1 MKTED
6 CMHMAPR
13 DTIRGPL
20 RCGRRDSTP
29 RGTEECARAVVGI
42 AVPPA
47 VGFRK
52 SSDLN
57 AKEQLM
63 RTRTSVTAGAL
74 ALAFGLAGNAQ
85 AGTLEDVQARG
96 TLNCVVSTGIAG
108 FAYPDD
114 AGEWHGF
121 DIDFCRATAA
131 AVLGDPNAIKA
142 VTSTGKTRFT
152 KLNAGEGDVLWRNT
166 TVTFSRDVGVKL
178 RFHGINYYDGQ
189 GFMTRKDLGVS
200 SASELD
206 GASVCIQTGTTTEL
220 NLADYFHANGMK
232 YEAVTIETN
241 DEARQNYLAGR
252 CDVYTTDASGLA
264 ATRSTFTDPE
274 NHMILPEIISKEPL
288 GPATRHGDDQW
299 SDIVTWVL
307 NATITAEEKGVTMEN
322 VDDMKANSKD
332 PEVLRLLG
340 AEGNQGAELGLSADF
355 AYNIIKSVGNYGE
368 IFERNIGVNTPI
380 GLARGLNAL
389 WTDGGLQYSPPF
401 R

>member
-1 MKTED
+1 
-6 CMHMAPR
+6 
-13 DTIRGPL
+13 
-20 RCGRRDSTP
+20 
-29 RGTEECARAVVGI
+29 
-42 AVPPA
+42 
-47 VGFRK
+47 
-52 SSDLN
+52 
-57 AKEQLM
+57 M
-63 RTRTSVTAGAL
+63 RTNTSVTVGAL
-74 ALAFGLAGNAQ
+74 ALALGLAGSTQ

-131 AVLGDPNAIKA
+131 AVLGNAKAIKA

-200 SASELD
+200 SATELG

-307 NATITAEEKGVTMEN
+307 NATVTAEEKGVTMGN

-340 AEGNQGAELGLSADF
+340 VEGNQGAELGLSVDW
-355 AYNIIKSVGNYGE
+355 AYNIVKAVGNYGE

>member
-1 MKTED
+1 MKT
-6 CMHMAPR
+6 
-13 DTIRGPL
+13 T
-20 RCGRRDSTP
+20 
-29 RGTEECARAVVGI
+29 
-42 AVPPA
+42 
-47 VGFRK
+47 
-52 SSDLN
+52 
-57 AKEQLM
+57 
-63 RTRTSVTAGAL
+63 TSATVGAL
-74 ALAFGLAGNAQ
+74 ALALGLAGSAQ

-96 TLNCVVSTGIAG
+96 VLNCVVSTGVAG

-114 AGEWHGF
+114 AGKWHGF
-121 DIDFCRATAA
+121 DVDFCRATAA
-131 AVLGDPNAIKA
+131 AVLGDPEAIKA

-166 TVTFSRDVGVKL
+166 TITFSRDVGVKL
-178 RFHGINYYDGQ
+178 RFHGVNYYDGQ
-189 GFMTRKDLGVS
+189 GFMVPKSLGIS
-200 SASELD
+200 SAKELD

-220 NLADYFHANGMK
+220 NLADYFHSNGMK

-241 DEARQNYLAGR
+241 NEARQNYLAGR

-264 ATRSTFTDPE
+264 STRSTFTDPE
-274 NHMILPEIISKEPL
+274 NHVVLPEIISKEPL

-307 NATITAEEKGVTMEN
+307 NATVTAEEKGVTSAN

-340 AEGNQGAELGLSADF
+340 VEGNQGAELGLSADW

>member
-1 MKTED
+1 MKSVS
-6 CMHMAPR
+6 HVILGVLVLAL
-13 DTIRGPL
+13 GL
-20 RCGRRDSTP
+20 
-29 RGTEECARAVVGI
+29 
-42 AVPPA
+42 
-47 VGFRK
+47 
-52 SSDLN
+52 
-57 AKEQLM
+57 
-63 RTRTSVTAGAL
+63 VTAAR
-74 ALAFGLAGNAQ
+74 

-96 TLNCVVSTGIAG
+96 VLNCVVSTGVAG
-108 FAYPDD
+108 FAYPDE

-131 AVLGDPNAIKA
+131 AVLGDPSAIKA

-152 KLNAGEGDVLWRNT
+152 KLNASEGDVLWRNT

-189 GFMTRKDLGVS
+189 GFMVPKALEVS
-200 SASELD
+200 SSSELD

-220 NLADYFHANGMK
+220 NLADYFHSNGMK

-241 DEARQNYLAGR
+241 DEARQNYIEGR

-274 NHMILPEIISKEPL
+274 NHVILPEIISKEPL

-307 NATITAEEKGVTMEN
+307 NATVTAEEKGVTSAN
-322 VDDMKANSKD
+322 VDEMKSSND

-340 AEGNQGAELGLSADF
+340 VEGNQGEELGLSTDW

-380 GLARGLNAL
+380 GLERGLNAL

>member
-1 MKTED
+1 MKPTS
-6 CMHMAPR
+6 HVILGVLVL
-13 DTIRGPL
+13 TLGL
-20 RCGRRDSTP
+20 VSG
-29 RGTEECARAVVGI
+29 AR
-42 AVPPA
+42 
-47 VGFRK
+47 
-52 SSDLN
+52 
-57 AKEQLM
+57 
-63 RTRTSVTAGAL
+63 
-74 ALAFGLAGNAQ
+74 

-96 TLNCVVSTGIAG
+96 VLNCVVSTGVAG
-108 FAYPDD
+108 FAYPDE
-114 AGEWHGF
+114 AGVWHGF

-131 AVLGDPNAIKA
+131 AVLGDPSAIKA

-166 TVTFSRDVGVKL
+166 TITFSRDVGVKL
-178 RFHGINYYDGQ
+178 RFHGVNYYDGQ
-189 GFMTRKDLGVS
+189 GFMVPKALGVS
-200 SASELD
+200 SATELD

-220 NLADYFHANGMK
+220 NLADYFHSNGMS

-241 DEARQNYLAGR
+241 DEARQNYIEGR

-264 ATRSTFTDPE
+264 ATRSTFSDPE
-274 NHMILPEIISKEPL
+274 NHVILPEIISKEPL

-307 NATITAEEKGVTMEN
+307 NATVTAEEKGVTSAN
-322 VDDMKANSKD
+322 VDDMKGSND

-340 AEGNQGAELGLSADF
+340 VEGNQGEELGLSTDW

-368 IFERNIGVNTPI
+368 IFERNIGVETPI
-380 GLARGLNAL
+380 GLPRGLNAL

>member
-1 MKTED
+1 M
-6 CMHMAPR
+6 R
-13 DTIRGPL
+13 
-20 RCGRRDSTP
+20 ST
-29 RGTEECARAVVGI
+29 
-42 AVPPA
+42 
-47 VGFRK
+47 
-52 SSDLN
+52 
-57 AKEQLM
+57 
-63 RTRTSVTAGAL
+63 TSVTVGAL
-74 ALAFGLAGNAQ
+74 ALAYGLAGGAQ

-131 AVLGDPNAIKA
+131 AVLGNAKAIKA

-189 GFMTRKDLGVS
+189 GFMTRKGLGVS
-200 SASELD
+200 SAKELG

-274 NHMILPEIISKEPL
+274 NHVILPEIISKEPL

-307 NATITAEEKGVTMEN
+307 NATITAEEKGVTMGN

>member
-1 MKTED
+1 
-6 CMHMAPR
+6 
-13 DTIRGPL
+13 
-20 RCGRRDSTP
+20 
-29 RGTEECARAVVGI
+29 
-42 AVPPA
+42 
-47 VGFRK
+47 
-52 SSDLN
+52 
-57 AKEQLM
+57 M
-63 RTRTSVTAGAL
+63 RTKTTVSVGVFAL
-74 ALAFGLAGNAQ
+74 ALGIAGSAQ

-121 DIDFCRATAA
+121 DIDFCRANAA
-131 AVLGDPNAIKA
+131 AVLGDPKAIKA

-274 NHMILPEIISKEPL
+274 NHVILPEIISKEPL

-307 NATITAEEKGVTMEN
+307 NATVTAEEKGVTMGN

-340 AEGNQGAELGLSADF
+340 VEGNQGAELGLSVDW
-355 AYNIIKSVGNYGE
+355 AYNIVKAVGNYGE